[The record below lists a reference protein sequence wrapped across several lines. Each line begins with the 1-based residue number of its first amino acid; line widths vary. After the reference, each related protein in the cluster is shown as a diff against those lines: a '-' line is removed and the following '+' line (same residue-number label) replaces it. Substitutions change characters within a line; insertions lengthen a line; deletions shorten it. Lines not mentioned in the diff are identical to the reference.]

1 MKNHE
6 TTNHK
11 DMQLLYNLEE
21 VIISLDLST
30 QKAISLIRLG
40 VNKDEAFS
48 DAMKLMD
55 EAKTI
60 VSEIEDGFV
69 LTMAN
74 EKVFEAT
81 ANFESKMIQI

>member
-1 MKNHE
+1 MSQE

-11 DMQLLYNLEE
+11 DMQLLYSLEE

-55 EAKTI
+55 DAKAI
-60 VSEIEDGFV
+60 VAEIKDGFV
-69 LTMAN
+69 LAMAN
-74 EKVFEAT
+74 EKIFEAT
-81 ANFESKMIQI
+81 ASFESKMIQI